1 MRSLCAARKGRK
13 FLSLFKKY
21 IVVKAFAVTCSDIHD
36 QDVGLRDS
44 GSEVIEQHASMGSAQ
59 PGYLEHERD
68 GRGQAQR
75 KRGCETRWCW

>member
-36 QDVGLRDS
+36 RDVGL
-44 GSEVIEQHASMGSAQ
+44 
-59 PGYLEHERD
+59 
-68 GRGQAQR
+68 
-75 KRGCETRWCW
+75 